1 MPQARR
7 SLRDL
12 PSTRRRVIRRTYRRR
27 FVHGGVTLAAPR
39 SRQKSSTTPRRD
51 RTHHASIGLRQ
62 LPLSPNASECAMHVH
77 AQEKRKESS
86 LAETGRVVVQ
96 AILIAL
102 VIRALL
108 FQAFNIP
115 SGSMKDTLLVGDYLF
130 VSQFSYGYS
139 RYSLPF
145 SLPLFSGRIFG
156 ASPERGDVV
165 VFALPRDPSTD
176 YIKRVIGLPG
186 DRIQMIG
193 GLLHING
200 APVKRERVSDFIDDE
215 NGVAVR
221 RWRETLPNGVS
232 YETLDL
238 QEDGSLDNTQEY
250 VVPPGHY
257 FMMGDNRDNSLDSRV
272 PSGVGYVPFENLIG
286 KAQIIFFSIGDGES
300 VWHIW
305 NWPGSVRWSRL
316 F

>member
-1 MPQARR
+1 
-7 SLRDL
+7 
-12 PSTRRRVIRRTYRRR
+12 
-27 FVHGGVTLAAPR
+27 
-39 SRQKSSTTPRRD
+39 
-51 RTHHASIGLRQ
+51 
-62 LPLSPNASECAMHVH
+62 MHVY

-86 LAETGRVVVQ
+86 LAETGRIVVQ

-102 VIRALL
+102 VIRTLL

-139 RYSLPF
+139 RYSLPL

-156 ASPERGDVV
+156 SEPKRGDVA
-165 VFALPRDPSTD
+165 VFRLPRDPSVD

-200 APVKRERVSDFIDDE
+200 VPVKRERISDVVDDE
-215 NGVAVR
+215 TGQSVR

-238 QEDGSLDNTQEY
+238 QDNGFLDNTEEY

-272 PSGVGYVPFENLIG
+272 PSAVGYVPFENLVG
-286 KAQIIFFSIGDGES
+286 KARIIFFSIGNGEPA
-300 VWHIW
+300 WHIW
-305 NWPGSVRWSRL
+305 SWPWSVRWGRL
-316 F
+316 FTIVR